1 LTFYQANG
9 YAVAREL
16 FSGDEVAAYRDHF
29 MRLRAEGPKPGDMIA
44 DTKIPGDPLTKFPR
58 MIQMHRWDDVTHD
71 WLLDPRLRD
80 VLTQLLG
87 AEPYAVQSMLY
98 FKPAGARG
106 QALHQDNFYLQVKP
120 GTCMAAWLALDDCDE
135 ENGCM
140 QVVPGSHEW
149 SVLCHVKADA
159 SVSFTDITAPL
170 LPQHQ
175 PVALRM
181 KAGDVL
187 FFHGS
192 LVHGSYPNTSRDRF
206 RRSLIGHYVEG
217 NTVELTAGDQPVL
230 TFAGEEKWLIP
241 SPGGFPCGQWSE
253 EKGPA
258 TIVVNSRTQQKAVAH
273 G

>member
-1 LTFYQANG
+1 MIQI
-9 YAVAREL
+9 V
-16 FSGDEVAAYRDHF
+16 S
-29 MRLRAEGPKPGDMIA
+29 LRSVYP
-44 DTKIPGDPLTKFPR
+44 TRTRTSPLTVQR
-58 MIQMHRWDDVTHD
+58 IQMHRWDDLTRA

-80 VLTQLLG
+80 ALTRLLG

-120 GTCMAAWLALDDCDE
+120 GTCLAAWLALDDCDE

-140 QVVPGSHEW
+140 QVVPGSHAW

-159 SVSFTDITAPL
+159 SVSCTDITAPL
-170 LPQHQ
+170 LPQHR
-175 PVALRM
+175 PVPVPM

-192 LVHGSYPNTSRDRF
+192 LVHGSYPNASKDRF

-217 NTVELTAGDQPVL
+217 DAVELTRGDQPVL
-230 TFAGEEKWLIP
+230 TFAGKEKWLGF
-241 SPGGFPCGQWSE
+241 SPGGAPCGQWVE
-253 EKGPA
+253 ENGTP
-258 TIVVNSRTQQKAVAH
+258 TIVVNSRTDQKAVAH